1 MYTNISESNRN
12 RVKLAKK
19 KSNRNR
25 VCMIKHNTSV
35 CEREICKAYKKIKI
49 NQNFQII
56 QNILVRRKC
65 AFNVEGDISG
75 FLLEG
80 PNLRRLHSR
89 NFKSVLKILNGDLL
103 LGSFNYLSISTS
115 IHVFLVSLSS
125 ISLDLVLSTLN
136 IHFNRRWIQS
146 RI

>member
-1 MYTNISESNRN
+1 MKGQTLSYTLNNMN
-12 RVKLAKK
+12 CTQTLVKVTEIELSWPK

-25 VCMIKHNTSV
+25 VCMIKHNTSEV
-35 CEREICKAYKKIKI
+35 CVHEREICKAYKKIKI

-115 IHVFLVSLSS
+115 MF
-125 ISLDLVLSTLN
+125 
-136 IHFNRRWIQS
+136 F
-146 RI
+146 

>member
-1 MYTNISESNRN
+1 MKGQTLSYTLNNMN
-12 RVKLAKK
+12 CTQTLVKVTEIELSWPKK

-115 IHVFLVSLSS
+115 MF
-125 ISLDLVLSTLN
+125 
-136 IHFNRRWIQS
+136 F
-146 RI
+146 